1 MITEIS
7 VNMTCQKRSCHG
19 VTCKGAVRNFG
30 KEEFLALSNQGRL
43 CRRGSLKIA
52 LA

>member
-30 KEEFLALSNQGRL
+30 KEEFLALRL
-43 CRRGSLKIA
+43 CKRGSLKIA